1 MQPTPFSAV
10 PNFSADD
17 AQDLL
22 VRLYS
27 IQAEVVAPL
36 PSERDQNFAV
46 TTEDGDHF
54 VLKIANRAE
63 DPSFLNCQNRAMMHI
78 HTRLRPPVNAPVCPL
93 VVPTPD
99 GDYTALARD
108 AEGDSYLVRLLSYVP
123 GAPLAEVKPHSAHL
137 LTSLGELLGR
147 LDAAL
152 ADFDHPATHH
162 DLHWD
167 LHQAGRVV
175 EAHLHRLEPE
185 QQSVIAP
192 ILAHFRQ
199 YTEPLLAQV
208 RTGVIHG
215 DANDYNV
222 IVGPDGPW
230 ELMATGVIDFGDM
243 VHSYVMG
250 EVAIA
255 AAYAMLGKRDP
266 LAAATQVVAGYHS
279 ANPLTETELRVL
291 YDLIRMRL
299 AMSVC
304 IAAWQSEHAP
314 DNDYLSISQPAI
326 WDLLARLEGV
336 HPNLAH
342 YAFRG
347 ACGLTPVPHE
357 DQVMTW
363 LESNRSKIH
372 PIIDRDLANGD
383 LRPLDLSVS
392 SLQLPGDAAFSA
404 LGGLPSAFLGLVEAG
419 NEGVSIG
426 LFDEPRLVYSAP
438 EFEVETDE
446 LPEQRTVH
454 LGVDF
459 FLPPDSPVYAPLD
472 GVVHSLADNDAP
484 KDYGPT
490 IILAHETDEGVPFYT
505 LYGHLSRASLARLT
519 PGVDVTGGQLIGAVG
534 DIFTNGGWPP
544 HLHVQLILDMLDETG
559 TFPGV
564 AAPSWRDLWR
574 GVSPSPAPLLGVD
587 PQAIA
592 YRRRSREDI
601 LEARRMRLGKSLSVA
616 YRRPLKIVRGWRQFL
631 YDEEGRAYLD
641 AVNNVAH
648 VGHSNPRVTM
658 AGQEQMAVL
667 NTNTRYLHDGIID
680 YAEALLETF
689 PDPLSVVFFVC
700 SGSEANELALR
711 MARAYTERWD
721 VIMLDGA
728 YHGNTQALV
737 DISPYKHNGPG
748 GQGAPSW
755 ARAALMPDPYRGPYK
770 GYGPTT
776 GSLYATHVGRV
787 IAELGAEGRQPAA
800 FIAESVLGCG
810 GQIVLPD
817 GYLSAAYEQVRAV
830 GGVCIADEVQVGF
843 GRVGSHFWGFET
855 QGVVP
860 DIVTLGKPM
869 GNGHPLA
876 AVVTTPAIA
885 DAFANGMEYFNTFG
899 GNPVSCAIG
908 QAVLDEIREHNLQ
921 ENAQHVGDHLLA
933 GLRELMERHPLI
945 GDVRGL
951 GLFVGVELVLDRET
965 LAPAPDHAAY
975 VANRMRD
982 HGVLI
987 STDGPL
993 HNVLKIKPPIIFTR
1007 ADADRLVSVLDK
1019 VLGEDRVLVTG

>member
-1 MQPTPFSAV
+1 MSSTILSSV
-10 PNFSADD
+10 PAFSADD
-17 AQDLL
+17 ARGLL

-27 IQAEVVAPL
+27 IQAEAVAPL

-46 TTEDGDHF
+46 TTEEGEPF

-63 DPSFLNCQNRAMMHI
+63 NPAFLDCQNRAMMHI
-78 HTRLRPPVNAPVCPL
+78 HARLRPPVNAPVCPL
-93 VVPTPD
+93 VAPTPD
-99 GDYTALARD
+99 GEYMPLVRGEDG
-108 AEGDSYLVRLLSYVP
+108 ESYIVRLLTYVP

-147 LDAAL
+147 LDTAL
-152 ADFDHPATHH
+152 ADFDHPAVRH

-175 EAHLHRLEPE
+175 EEHLHRLDPD
-185 QQSVIAP
+185 QQAVIEP
-192 ILAHFRQ
+192 ILAHFRAQ
-199 YTEPLLAQV
+199 TEPLLAQV

-222 IVGPDGPW
+222 LVGPDGPW

-243 VHSYVMG
+243 VHSYLVG
-250 EVAIA
+250 EAAIA
-255 AAYAMLGKRDP
+255 GAYAMLGKRDP
-266 LAAATQVVAGYHS
+266 LAAAARVVAGYHS
-279 ANPLTETELRVL
+279 ANPLTEIELRVL
-291 YDLIRMRL
+291 YDLMRMRL

-304 IAAWQSEHAP
+304 IAAWQTEQVP

-326 WDLLARLEGV
+326 WALLARLEGV

-342 YAFRG
+342 YAFRQ

-357 DQVMTW
+357 AQVLGW
-363 LESNRSKIH
+363 LAGNQDKLH
-372 PIIDRDLANGD
+372 PVVDRDLAKGD
-383 LRPLDLSVS
+383 LHPLDLSVG
-392 SLQLPGDAAFSA
+392 SLQLPGEMAFSS
-404 LGGLPSAFLGLVEAG
+404 LGGLPGALFGLVEAG
-419 NEGVSIG
+419 REGASIG
-426 LFDEPRLVYSAP
+426 RYGEQRLVYTAP
-438 EFEVETDE
+438 EFQVETDE
-446 LPEQRTVH
+446 QPERRTVH
-454 LGVDF
+454 LGVDL
-459 FLPPDSPVYAPLD
+459 FLPPNSSVYAPLD
-472 GVVHSLADNDAP
+472 GVVHSLVDNDAP

-490 IILAHETDEGVPFYT
+490 VILAHETDDGLSFYT
-505 LYGHLSRASLARLT
+505 LYGHLSRESLATLT
-519 PGVDVTGGQLIGAVG
+519 PGMAIVAGQQIGTVG
-534 DIFTNGGWPP
+534 DMFVNGGWPP
-544 HLHVQLILDMLDETG
+544 HLHFQLILDLLGETG

-574 GVSPSPAPLLGVD
+574 GISPSPAPLLGLD
-587 PQAIA
+587 PAEIA
-592 YRRRSREDI
+592 YKSRSREQI
-601 LEARRMRLGKSLSVA
+601 LAERRAHLGKSLSVA
-616 YRRPLKIVRGWRQFL
+616 YRRPLKIVRGWQQFL

-648 VGHSNPRVTM
+648 VGHANPRVTA
-658 AGQEQMAVL
+658 AGQAQMAVL
-667 NTNTRYLHDGIID
+667 NTNTRYLHDNIID
-680 YAEALLETF
+680 YAEALLATF

-711 MARAYTERWD
+711 LARTYTGRQD
-721 VIMLDGA
+721 IIMVDGA

-748 GQGAPSW
+748 GQGAPDW
-755 ARAALMPDPYRGPYK
+755 ARAVPMPDPYRGPYK
-770 GYGPTT
+770 GYGATT

-800 FIAESVLGCG
+800 FIAEPLLGCG
-810 GQIVLPD
+810 GQIVLPA

-855 QGVVP
+855 QGVIP

-899 GNPVSCAIG
+899 GNPVSCAMG
-908 QAVLDEIREHNLQ
+908 QAVLDEIRDQGLQ
-921 ENAQHVGDHLLA
+921 ENARQVGDRLLA
-933 GLRELMERHPLI
+933 GLGDLMERHPLI

-951 GLFVGVELVLDRET
+951 GLFVGVELVLDRED
-965 LAPAPDHAAY
+965 LEPAPAHAAY
-975 VANRMRD
+975 IANRMRD

-993 HNVLKIKPPIIFTR
+993 HNVLKIKPPIIFTE
-1007 ADADRLVSVLDK
+1007 ADADRLVSVLDE
-1019 VLGEDRVLVTG
+1019 VLGEERVLVG